1 MDHQTESDNE
11 NGTRGEEQA
20 NKSFLSTDTSNIY
33 SPLYATIFRCPKPKP
48 WAEPRLWRTQSP
60 SFVKHGI
67 RGYDATFTIAKM
79 RFTVSF
85 GELPDHSLPSRPGE
99 VSPKPIKP
107 TSEVSGLAESGPKP
121 CESRSRTSGWTNP
134 PPPPPIKLRRCHDNH
149 SN

>member
-1 MDHQTESDNE
+1 MLEAYCRTL
-11 NGTRGEEQA
+11 NGLEG
-20 NKSFLSTDTSNIY
+20 
-33 SPLYATIFRCPKPKP
+33 
-48 WAEPRLWRTQSP
+48 
-60 SFVKHGI
+60 
-67 RGYDATFTIAKM
+67 
-79 RFTVSF
+79 
-85 GELPDHSLPSRPGE
+85 PDYYCLLRIEGE